1 MNVSHH
7 AIKRRLLDLQTP
19 TGQPYNLL
27 LVRYAQERALY
38 RISKSKHVDRF
49 MIKGGMLVTSLTAN
63 LSRATRDIDA
73 RAEFDISIE
82 GTRAIVNEALSIS
95 VEPDGLEFLVAEMT
109 LERLDAGSDYGGVR
123 CLIPVALGKERVSI
137 QIDLSVGHSV
147 YQPMHFDFP
156 TLIDGLPPARLL
168 AYSRES
174 VIAEKLEAIAKLGDE
189 NGRYRD
195 FADIVTI
202 SENFD
207 FRAGPLWT
215 AIEMTFGK
223 RGTDFGTLAA
233 AIDPSAATDER
244 ERHYAIFRRR
254 DHAHGAPPSL
264 AECMTKIGTFLEGA
278 RMFGADAT
286 EREWD
291 KARRIWGAVEI

>member
-1 MNVSHH
+1 MNISHQ
-7 AIKRRLLDLQTP
+7 AIKQRLLALQSP
-19 TGQPYNLL
+19 TGQTYNLL

-38 RISKSKHVDRF
+38 RLSKSRYADRF
-49 MIKGGMLVTSLTAN
+49 MIKGGMLVTSLTSN

-82 GTRAIVNEALSIS
+82 STRAIVTEALNLS
-95 VEPDGLEFLVAEMT
+95 VEPDGLEFITAEMA

-123 CLIPVALGKERVSI
+123 CAIPVVLGSERIMI

-147 YQPMHFDFP
+147 YEPDYFDFP

-189 NGRYRD
+189 NGRNRD
-195 FADIVTI
+195 FADIVTL

-207 FRAGPLWT
+207 FLAGPLWT

-223 RGTDFGTLAA
+223 RGTDFGALAA
-233 AIDPSAATDER
+233 AIEPSAAIDER
-244 ERHYAIFRRR
+244 ERHYALFRYR

-264 AECMTKIGTFLEGA
+264 AECMTKIGAFVEGA
-278 RMFGADAT
+278 RLFSMDT
-286 EREWD
+286 QERRWD
-291 KARRIWGAVEI
+291 KATKTWGVLET